1 MMSVFETITSRGDDE
16 GSIDSAETGFDDDGT
31 LKSPQDIDDEEDH
44 SSRDGSNMVYFVLV
58 LAAVVFGVA
67 TYVLLDAGADREFK
81 SEFGS
86 FARETIDIA
95 QANADKI
102 FGQLRSLAT
111 AITSIAVNQDDGNF
125 FPNVTVPH
133 FDLRTQEISDLT
145 GMEMITFVPL
155 VQRENLTSWEQYAN
169 LNKDWIQ
176 EDYDYRGWDQTT
188 IGEIETE
195 IYDCDFCTEDT
206 RRGYNNIDD
215 FKEEI
220 LDMRGFATP
229 NISAPVSQY
238 GPAPINSTLSKF
250 DLFSHPIF
258 KKEIIASLEYDV
270 PVISEPMDLSFFLD
284 HVLPNSTY
292 GPDAL
297 RSFTLDQVREDFL
310 DGSRTVGFVFGII
323 PWETVFINLL
333 PEDINGISVVVESDC
348 GAVFTYTANGGK
360 PTTSEI
366 GDTHQVRKEYEEMSI
381 RSKFFWKSHPK
392 GKSRH
397 CHYDLVVYP
406 TDEFRAHYESN
417 DAILYAGLVGVVF
430 VFTAILFFLYDKYV
444 QKKQAKVISQAK
456 RAEAIVTSVFPKE
469 VGLQLIKQ
477 AEREEAEKAVSNK
490 KMLNNFL
497 VEKSEKFGDRA
508 GPNKRRKPIADLFPE
523 TTVMFADIVGFTAW
537 SSMREPSQ
545 VFMLLESIYRDFDNI
560 ANRRKVFKVE
570 TVGDCYVAV
579 CGLPEP
585 RIDNVVVMARFA
597 TDCVQKMA
605 VQVQALEEELGPDTA
620 DLGIRVGLHSGPVT
634 AGVLRGD
641 RARFQLFGDTVNTCA
656 RIESTGRKNKIH
668 VSKESAELL
677 MKSGKGHWLTPR
689 ADKVTAKGKGEL
701 ETFWLKNIRGTEN
714 RSVVSASSG
723 SSTPIVKME
732 ETGKFAKKSAS
743 LTRKEQRSME
753 KKLDRLVNWNVDVL
767 LALLKQVEEKRRA
780 VGIRPDPWDKVQ
792 SMENELSVPVNVS
805 GKTALDEVVEIIELP
820 RFSAGDANNATVE
833 LHIEVQHQL
842 REYIKTI
849 ATMYNDNKFHNFEH
863 ASHVTMSV
871 RKLLGRIVAPDLEGD
886 DAREL
891 HDHTYGITSDPLTQ
905 FAVVFSALLH
915 DVDHLGVPNSQLI
928 KEGIDIAALYNNKSV
943 AEQNSID
950 LAWALLMLDRFEVL
964 RRAIYTTKAELKRF
978 RQLVVNTILAT
989 DIMDKELQ
997 TIRRV
1002 RWDKAFSEA
1011 ANFRNDSLRDA
1022 TNRKATIVIEHL
1034 IQASDVAHTMQ
1045 HWQVY
1050 RKWNGRLFLEM
1061 YRAYKEGRSQKD
1073 PSEFWYQGEIGFFD
1087 FYIIPLAKKLEE
1099 CGVFGVASHEYMNYA
1114 EQNRKE
1120 WEAKGQ
1126 QVVQEL
1132 VKEAE
1137 ALNYE
1142 SPSENSGHSL
1152 ATRSA

>member
-1 MMSVFETITSRGDDE
+1 
-16 GSIDSAETGFDDDGT
+16 
-31 LKSPQDIDDEEDH
+31 
-44 SSRDGSNMVYFVLV
+44 
-58 LAAVVFGVA
+58 
-67 TYVLLDAGADREFK
+67 
-81 SEFGS
+81 
-86 FARETIDIA
+86 
-95 QANADKI
+95 
-102 FGQLRSLAT
+102 
-111 AITSIAVNQDDGNF
+111 
-125 FPNVTVPH
+125 
-133 FDLRTQEISDLT
+133 
-145 GMEMITFVPL
+145 
-155 VQRENLTSWEQYAN
+155 
-169 LNKDWIQ
+169 
-176 EDYDYRGWDQTT
+176 
-188 IGEIETE
+188 
-195 IYDCDFCTEDT
+195 
-206 RRGYNNIDD
+206 
-215 FKEEI
+215 
-220 LDMRGFATP
+220 
-229 NISAPVSQY
+229 
-238 GPAPINSTLSKF
+238 
-250 DLFSHPIF
+250 
-258 KKEIIASLEYDV
+258 
-270 PVISEPMDLSFFLD
+270 
-284 HVLPNSTY
+284 
-292 GPDAL
+292 
-297 RSFTLDQVREDFL
+297 
-310 DGSRTVGFVFGII
+310 
-323 PWETVFINLL
+323 
-333 PEDINGISVVVESDC
+333 
-348 GAVFTYTANGGK
+348 
-360 PTTSEI
+360 
-366 GDTHQVRKEYEEMSI
+366 
-381 RSKFFWKSHPK
+381 
-392 GKSRH
+392 
-397 CHYDLVVYP
+397 
-406 TDEFRAHYESN
+406 
-417 DAILYAGLVGVVF
+417 
-430 VFTAILFFLYDKYV
+430 
-444 QKKQAKVISQAK
+444 
-456 RAEAIVTSVFPKE
+456 
-469 VGLQLIKQ
+469 
-477 AEREEAEKAVSNK
+477 
-490 KMLNNFL
+490 
-497 VEKSEKFGDRA
+497 
-508 GPNKRRKPIADLFPE
+508 
-523 TTVMFADIVGFTAW
+523 
-537 SSMREPSQ
+537 
-545 VFMLLESIYRDFDNI
+545 
-560 ANRRKVFKVE
+560 
-570 TVGDCYVAV
+570 
-579 CGLPEP
+579 
-585 RIDNVVVMARFA
+585 
-597 TDCVQKMA
+597 
-605 VQVQALEEELGPDTA
+605 
-620 DLGIRVGLHSGPVT
+620 
-634 AGVLRGD
+634 
-641 RARFQLFGDTVNTCA
+641 
-656 RIESTGRKNKIH
+656 
-668 VSKESAELL
+668 
-677 MKSGKGHWLTPR
+677 
-689 ADKVTAKGKGEL
+689 
-701 ETFWLKNIRGTEN
+701 
-714 RSVVSASSG
+714 
-723 SSTPIVKME
+723 ME